1 MCYCIWDLPISLKS
15 WDILR
20 FRFSHRI
27 FKINRF
33 LQKGWGWRKDKCMW
47 CNISSLDLTWATAH
61 SPSNKASLQCELIRA
76 DFGWKK
82 SFFSQNSKKSP
93 DYFWFCIFTARYAR
107 TNVKIYSKVEL
118 HTPEK
123 RLRDALE
130 TPQRHIREWRLC
142 LICCWLNDWVSE
154 HIMCLNIYHVILI
167 HLSIYHLFV
176 SSHWFACSHCGSS

>member
-1 MCYCIWDLPISLKS
+1 MYVMQYQFFGSDLSNSTLSIQQSKLAV
-15 WDILR
+15 WAHQGR
-20 FRFSHRI
+20 FWLEE
-27 FKINRF
+27 K
-33 LQKGWGWRKDKCMW
+33 
-47 CNISSLDLTWATAH
+47 
-61 SPSNKASLQCELIRA
+61 
-76 DFGWKK
+76 
-82 SFFSQNSKKSP
+82 FFVQNSKKSP

-107 TNVKIYSKVEL
+107 TNVKIYSKVEH

-142 LICCWLNDWVSE
+142 LICCWLNEWVSE